1 MLLKRN
7 LTEMHQT
14 TSVRLFASLILLEAR
29 MLCFRSVGQQMHHE
43 LIRKVLD
50 LVTVFDSEHH
60 VERETFLKQL
70 GALNY

>member
-1 MLLKRN
+1 
-7 LTEMHQT
+7 MHQT